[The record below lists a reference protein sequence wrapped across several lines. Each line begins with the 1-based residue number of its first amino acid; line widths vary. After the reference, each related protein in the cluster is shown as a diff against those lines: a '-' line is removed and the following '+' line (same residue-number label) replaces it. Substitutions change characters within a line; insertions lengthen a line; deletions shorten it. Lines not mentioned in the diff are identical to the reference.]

1 MCRVAQAEDNPRLC
15 RKGSRHQQLEII
27 VKHCKSWEVERN
39 YSSGWGGGG
48 YFPIWK
54 GWEGQHSRNGFLGI
68 NSGLGLF
75 Y

>member
-48 YFPIWK
+48 ISPYGRDGKDSIA
-54 GWEGQHSRNGFLGI
+54 EMVFLV
-68 NSGLGLF
+68 
-75 Y
+75 